1 MNEYSIAYGKMHYS
15 RVKRR
20 ILDKNKVYSELTN
33 EWEPYGE
40 RTIFKCSIGR
50 VVEVYLNKQGK
61 LYAYSKY
68 RGTMYDGTP
77 SPRYEVVLE
86 PDKIDSTA
94 FDCGRHQRSSF
105 PNTTMYK
112 GNEKAI
118 ELLKFLESLNDEAL
132 ENNKRENRGESHERR

>member
-1 MNEYSIAYGKMHYS
+1 MKNYSIVYGKMHWS

-20 ILDKNKVYSELTN
+20 ILDKYKVYSELTG

-50 VVEVYLNKQGK
+50 VVEVYLNKYGRY
-61 LYAYSKY
+61 YAYSKN
-68 RGTMYDGTP
+68 RGTIYDGAP

-94 FDCGRHQRSSF
+94 FDYERHQRSSF
-105 PNTTMYK
+105 PNTAVYE

-118 ELLKFLESLNDEAL
+118 ELLNFLEEKNNAVLNEHRTDVI
-132 ENNKRENRGESHERR
+132 